1 MPQAS
6 AVQVHDLF
14 VPGTRIWNES
24 LVRKSFMAIEAEEVL
39 KIKPGTQMETDV
51 LAWAFEK
58 HGRYSVRSAYRLLKQ
73 DQMEKDREASGSG
86 AYTAWPA
93 LWKLDVP
100 PKIRVFWWRVLHKS
114 LPSKAELK
122 RRHVAGESHCEMC
135 GEDEESLFHVFFA
148 CPLARRF
155 WGEVKKLMGIT
166 VPRLHPGSWE
176 LDVLQPGVCSVATAR
191 VVICGAWALWTGR
204 NGRRHGRK
212 TWEPGATAKYISTLL
227 EDLESLKQ
235 PAC

>member
-1 MPQAS
+1 
-6 AVQVHDLF
+6 
-14 VPGTRIWNES
+14 
-24 LVRKSFMAIEAEEVL
+24 
-39 KIKPGTQMETDV
+39 METDV

-73 DQMEKDREASGSG
+73 DQMEKAMEKDREASGSG

-148 CPLARRF
+148 CLLARRF

-166 VPRLHPGSWE
+166 VPRLHPGSWG

-212 TWEPGATAKYISTLL
+212 T
-227 EDLESLKQ
+227 
-235 PAC
+235 